1 MDRAR
6 GYGHLAGVCDAR
18 ISLDGDREAHAR
30 AHGQCD
36 QESLEWYAL
45 PYLLIRTSGE
55 PHPDQSAHHGAA
67 FPTGTLFRKLSTD
80 LTSVGNRIPIKAAA
94 LCLAADVANDAFVDA
109 SALSTAL
116 DLSRGGDSASSSTS
130 LADSRGGTPSLAGT
144 PAEIAISE
152 VAALE

>member
-1 MDRAR
+1 M
-6 GYGHLAGVCDAR
+6 
-18 ISLDGDREAHAR
+18 
-30 AHGQCD
+30 
-36 QESLEWYAL
+36 
-45 PYLLIRTSGE
+45 
-55 PHPDQSAHHGAA
+55 
-67 FPTGTLFRKLSTD
+67 
-80 LTSVGNRIPIKAAA
+80 GNRIPIKAAA
-94 LCLAADVANDAFVDA
+94 LCLAAYVANDAFVDA